1 MDTSYQ
7 ENYNVPIKGF
17 VGKKQTYI
25 FNVFK
30 KHQFSGEVKFVPP
43 NQSEWCFYLSMGR
56 LICGTGGEHSVRR
69 WRRHLAVYLPDIAH
83 DTAYLERQIKS
94 ISADNVKFCWEYELL
109 RRWVLEGKA
118 DRDSVI
124 RMSTSIMT
132 EIFFDLNQCPEITF
146 HMNQDVH
153 VPLGEQICL
162 FDAKDFIAPAWQQWQ
177 KWLNAKLG
185 DRSPNKAPV
194 IRSHKQLEAKT
205 SPKTYSLLVKLFNG
219 KNSLRDLAVKLKK
232 DLFQL
237 SASFLPYI
245 QQGYIDLVS
254 VADLPSPIA
263 NSTNANPQVNKP
275 LVVCIDDSPMI
286 CETMGTLLV
295 KAGYKFVGIT
305 EPLKAI
311 AQILALKP
319 DVIFLDLMMP
329 NTNGY
334 EICAGLRK
342 LSMLKNTPII
352 ILTSNDG
359 MIERVRSRMIGAS
372 DFMAKPI
379 NAQVVMQTIN
389 RHLSSR

>member
-30 KHQFSGEVKFVPP
+30 KHQFSGEVKFTPTDRP
-43 NQSEWCFYLSMGR
+43 EWSFYLSMGR
-56 LICGTGGEHSVRR
+56 LICATGGDLSVRR
-69 WRRHLAVYLPDIAH
+69 WRRHLAVYLPKIAH
-83 DTAYLERQIKS
+83 DASYLEEQIKS
-94 ISADNVKFCWEYELL
+94 VSRENIKFCWEYELL
-109 RRWVLEGKA
+109 RRWVIDGKA
-118 DRDSVI
+118 DRDSVV
-124 RMSTSIMT
+124 RMVSSIMT
-132 EIFFDLNQCPEITF
+132 EIFFDLHQCPEITF
-146 HMNQDVH
+146 HMDQDIDI
-153 VPLGEQICL
+153 PLDAQICL
-162 FDAKDFIAPAWQQWQ
+162 FDAGDFIAPAWQQWQ
-177 KWLNAKLG
+177 KWLGVKLG
-185 DRSPNKAPV
+185 DRSPNLAPI
-194 IRSHKQLEAKT
+194 IRSHEQLEAKT
-205 SPKTYSLLVKLFNG
+205 SAKTYALLSKLFNG

-245 QQGYIDLVS
+245 QQGYVDLVP
-254 VADLPSPIA
+254 VPDLPSPMTF
-263 NSTNANPQVNKP
+263 NVVTEPKVRKP

-311 AQILALKP
+311 AQILALRP
-319 DVIFLDLMMP
+319 DIIFLDLMMP

-342 LSMLKNTPII
+342 LSLLKNTPIV
-352 ILTSNDG
+352 ILTANDG
-359 MIERVRSRMIGAS
+359 MIERVRSKMIGAS

-379 NAQVVMQTIN
+379 QANVVIDTIS
-389 RHLSSR
+389 RHLSP